1 MDGMSGKLVD
11 IAGLRQQ
18 TGVFADRR
26 DAGRF

>member
-1 MDGMSGKLVD
+1 MDGMAGKLYD
-11 IAGLRQQ
+11 IARFRQQ